1 MQCNDTWNETNVA
14 ISTINFNKKL
24 MELLCEDDNGNDDDN
39 CCLISGDT
47 LEPNHIALN
56 CKHTFNYQQIF
67 QEIKHQKKNN
77 QLETTK
83 LKTKQIKCP
92 YCREVQDGLLP
103 WKQGYDKVKYVNWPV
118 KLSFKPNKCNHIM
131 KSGKRKGESCN
142 IACCFSMCPKHLKAV
157 EKNKSSVKNNKCA
170 CILKSGKRKGE
181 TCNANIKPKDINGN
195 KHHLCRRHIKKVN
208 CIIVDQNTLV
218 DYNDGVVVTI

>member
-24 MELLCEDDNGNDDDN
+24 MELLCEDDNGSDDDN

-131 KSGKRKGESCN
+131 KSGKRKGDSLQHW
-142 IACCFSMCPKHLKAV
+142 S
-157 EKNKSSVKNNKCA
+157 
-170 CILKSGKRKGE
+170 
-181 TCNANIKPKDINGN
+181 
-195 KHHLCRRHIKKVN
+195 
-208 CIIVDQNTLV
+208 
-218 DYNDGVVVTI
+218 VVVFPRVQNIRKQWKKTNRPFGRKNVLVY